1 MAITT
6 SEARRD
12 LFGLIERVNLDQ
24 TEVEITSKRGSA
36 VLMSKD
42 EYDSLVE
49 TSYLLRSPVNAQR
62 LLSALNSAREGKV
75 VERELPPASEPEPL
89 AASEL
94 IACGWTILP
103 RGDQGVWR
111 DPLPGGENIGG
122 SWRVCTREEL
132 GEVRPKAT
140 WI

>member
-42 EYDSLVE
+42 EYDALIE
-49 TSYLLRSPVNAQR
+49 TSYLLRSPENARR
-62 LLSALNSAREGKV
+62 LLSAMEQARAGDV
-75 VERELPPASEPEPL
+75 VEHHLLEP
-89 AASEL
+89 
-94 IACGWTILP
+94 
-103 RGDQGVWR
+103 
-111 DPLPGGENIGG
+111 
-122 SWRVCTREEL
+122 
-132 GEVRPKAT
+132 
-140 WI
+140 